1 MELYAVG
8 ENSLQM
14 KSNVTIFHLNLKWKF
29 IVPLSF
35 AHFCH
40 SQQTSWQHT
49 TSKLQRTFRH
59 VFFFFSFFFVPSIC
73 NFKWDRNFCKP
84 TLDAQH
90 QPITVAQPVATR
102 FAFVWMIYSTISIA
116 ANKRI
121 QIKINIISFSRHTV
135 PTRLPHIFYSFT
147 LWTKLIL
154 E

>member
-1 MELYAVG
+1 MQSEKIHCKWNQMSPFSTWILN
-8 ENSLQM
+8 ENLLFHCLLH
-14 KSNVTIFHLNLKWKF
+14 IFA
-29 IVPLSF
+29 IVSKQADNTQPANYNALF
-35 AHFCH
+35 AMF
-40 SQQTSWQHT
+40 
-49 TSKLQRTFRH
+49 
-59 VFFFFSFFFVPSIC
+59 FFFFSFFFVPSIC